1 MLIFFQRM
9 IKMASLR
16 QLNSLI
22 AVYEEGSFTAASERE
37 NATQSG
43 ISQHISAIEK
53 ELGINLFTR
62 NSSGVIPTTICHGFY
77 KKSVE
82 AIRTLKT
89 AEQEAMN
96 AGKGLSGRVNA
107 GLMPT
112 FTRAALA
119 PVLKSISTTHPNI
132 EISIV
137 ESYSG
142 SLTDMVKAGE
152 LDFALVPVM
161 TGTQGIKYSNLVR
174 DREVL
179 VSSPSFGNNQG
190 EEISLKNLAPLKIVL
205 PTKANIRRIK
215 LEDYFTAHSIEI
227 ANIMEMDSMIG
238 TLELVG
244 STDWVTILPY
254 LICVPDTH
262 SNLRYINPIC
272 EPNIYSDFVIIEPIG
287 RSLTPQATFFLKLL
301 KEEISSIAWREIQPN
316 RYMN

>member
-1 MLIFFQRM
+1 
-9 IKMASLR
+9 MASLR

-62 NSSGVIPTTICHGFY
+62 NSNGVIPTTICHGFY

-89 AEQEAMN
+89 AEQEAIN
-96 AGKGLSGRVNA
+96 AGKGLSGKVNA

-132 EISIV
+132 EISVV

-179 VSSPSFGNNQG
+179 VSSPSFGTNQG

-262 SNLRYINPIC
+262 SNLRHINPIC

-301 KEEISSIAWREIQPN
+301 KEEISSIAWQEIQPN

>member
-1 MLIFFQRM
+1 
-9 IKMASLR
+9 MASLR

-62 NSSGVIPTTICHGFY
+62 NSNGVIPTTICHGFY

-89 AEQEAMN
+89 AEQEAIN
-96 AGKGLSGRVNA
+96 AGKGLSGKVNA

-132 EISIV
+132 EISVV

-179 VSSPSFGNNQG
+179 VSSPSFGTNQG

-227 ANIMEMDSMIG
+227 TNIMEMDSMIG

-262 SNLRYINPIC
+262 SNLRHINPIC

-301 KEEISSIAWREIQPN
+301 KEEICSIAWQEIQPN

>member
-1 MLIFFQRM
+1 
-9 IKMASLR
+9 MASLR

-62 NSSGVIPTTICHGFY
+62 NSNGVIPTTICHGFY

-96 AGKGLSGRVNA
+96 AGKGLSGKVNA

-262 SNLRYINPIC
+262 SNLRHINPIC

-301 KEEISSIAWREIQPN
+301 KEEISSIAWQEIQPN

>member
-1 MLIFFQRM
+1 M

-62 NSSGVIPTTICHGFY
+62 NSNGVIPTTICHGFY

-96 AGKGLSGRVNA
+96 AGKGLSGKVNA

-132 EISIV
+132 EISVV

-301 KEEISSIAWREIQPN
+301 KEEISSIAWQEIQPN

>member
-1 MLIFFQRM
+1 
-9 IKMASLR
+9 MASLR

-62 NSSGVIPTTICHGFY
+62 NSNGVIPTTICHGFY

-179 VSSPSFGNNQG
+179 VSSPSFGTNQG

-215 LEDYFTAHSIEI
+215 LEDYFIAHSIEI

-262 SNLRYINPIC
+262 SNLRHINPIC

-301 KEEISSIAWREIQPN
+301 KEEISSIAWQEIQPN

>member
-1 MLIFFQRM
+1 MT
-9 IKMASLR
+9 SLR

-43 ISQHISAIEK
+43 ISQHISAKEK

-62 NSSGVIPTTICHGFY
+62 NSNGVIPTTICHGFY

-89 AEQEAMN
+89 AEQEAIN

-174 DREVL
+174 EPEVL

-262 SNLRYINPIC
+262 SNLRHINPIC

-287 RSLTPQATFFLKLL
+287 RSLSPQATFFLKLL
-301 KEEISSIAWREIQPN
+301 KEEISSIAWQEIQPN
-316 RYMN
+316 RYKN

>member
-1 MLIFFQRM
+1 
-9 IKMASLR
+9 MASLR

-62 NSSGVIPTTICHGFY
+62 NSNGVIPTTICHGFY

-96 AGKGLSGRVNA
+96 AGKGLSGKVNA

-132 EISIV
+132 EISIL

-179 VSSPSFGNNQG
+179 VSSPSFGTNQG
-190 EEISLKNLAPLKIVL
+190 EELSLKNLAPLKIVL

-262 SNLRYINPIC
+262 SNLRHINPIC

-301 KEEISSIAWREIQPN
+301 KEEISSIAWQEIQPN

>member
-1 MLIFFQRM
+1 
-9 IKMASLR
+9 MASLR

-89 AEQEAMN
+89 AEQEAKN
-96 AGKGLSGRVNA
+96 AGKGLSGKVNA

-244 STDWVTILPY
+244 ATDWVTILPY

-287 RSLTPQATFFLKLL
+287 RSLSPQATFFLKLL
-301 KEEISSIAWREIQPN
+301 KEEISSIAWQEIQPN

>member
-1 MLIFFQRM
+1 
-9 IKMASLR
+9 MASLR

-62 NSSGVIPTTICHGFY
+62 NSNGVIPTTICHGFY

-89 AEQEAMN
+89 AEQEAIN
-96 AGKGLSGRVNA
+96 AGKGLSGKVNA

-179 VSSPSFGNNQG
+179 VSSPSFGTNQG

-227 ANIMEMDSMIG
+227 TNIMEMDSMIG

-262 SNLRYINPIC
+262 SNLRHINPIC

-301 KEEISSIAWREIQPN
+301 KEEISSIAWQEIQPN

>member
-1 MLIFFQRM
+1 
-9 IKMASLR
+9 MASLR

-62 NSSGVIPTTICHGFY
+62 NSNGVIPTTICHGFY

-96 AGKGLSGRVNA
+96 AGKGLSGKVNA

-132 EISIV
+132 EISVV

-205 PTKANIRRIK
+205 PSKANIRRIK

-262 SNLRYINPIC
+262 SNLRHINPIC

-301 KEEISSIAWREIQPN
+301 KEEISSIAWQEIQPN

>member
-1 MLIFFQRM
+1 
-9 IKMASLR
+9 MASLR

-62 NSSGVIPTTICHGFY
+62 NSNGVIPTTICHGFY

-96 AGKGLSGRVNA
+96 AGKGLSGKVNA

-142 SLTDMVKAGE
+142 SLTDMVKPGE

-179 VSSPSFGNNQG
+179 VSSPSFGTNQG

-262 SNLRYINPIC
+262 SNLRHINPIC

-301 KEEISSIAWREIQPN
+301 KEEISSIAWQEIQPN

>member
-1 MLIFFQRM
+1 
-9 IKMASLR
+9 MASLR

-62 NSSGVIPTTICHGFY
+62 NSNGVIPTTICHGFY

-179 VSSPSFGNNQG
+179 VSSPSFGTNQG

-244 STDWVTILPY
+244 STDWVTVLPY

-262 SNLRYINPIC
+262 SNLRHINPIC

-301 KEEISSIAWREIQPN
+301 KEEISSIAWQEIQPN

>member
-1 MLIFFQRM
+1 
-9 IKMASLR
+9 MASLR
-16 QLNSLI
+16 QLKTLI

-62 NSSGVIPTTICHGFY
+62 NSNGVIPTTICHGFY

-96 AGKGLSGRVNA
+96 AGKGLSGKVNA

-205 PTKANIRRIK
+205 PSKANIRRIK

-262 SNLRYINPIC
+262 SNLRHINPIC

-301 KEEISSIAWREIQPN
+301 KEEISSIAWQEIQPN

>member
-1 MLIFFQRM
+1 
-9 IKMASLR
+9 MASLR

-62 NSSGVIPTTICHGFY
+62 NSNGVIPTTICHGFY
-77 KKSVE
+77 KRSVE

-96 AGKGLSGRVNA
+96 AGKGLSGKVNA

-132 EISIV
+132 EISVV

-179 VSSPSFGNNQG
+179 VSSPSFGTNQG

-244 STDWVTILPY
+244 STDWVTVLPY

-262 SNLRYINPIC
+262 SNLRHINPIC

-301 KEEISSIAWREIQPN
+301 KEEISSIAWQEIQPN

>member
-1 MLIFFQRM
+1 
-9 IKMASLR
+9 MASLR

-62 NSSGVIPTTICHGFY
+62 NSNGVIPTTICHGFY

-96 AGKGLSGRVNA
+96 AGKGLSGKVNA

-132 EISIV
+132 EISVV

-301 KEEISSIAWREIQPN
+301 KEEISSIAWQEIQPN

>member
-1 MLIFFQRM
+1 
-9 IKMASLR
+9 MASLR

-62 NSSGVIPTTICHGFY
+62 NSNGVIPTTICHGFY

-96 AGKGLSGRVNA
+96 AGKGLSGKVNA

-179 VSSPSFGNNQG
+179 VSSPSFGTNQG

-262 SNLRYINPIC
+262 SNLRHINPIC

-287 RSLTPQATFFLKLL
+287 RSLTPQATFFLKQL
-301 KEEISSIAWREIQPN
+301 KEEISSIAWQEIQPN

>member
-1 MLIFFQRM
+1 
-9 IKMASLR
+9 MASLR

-62 NSSGVIPTTICHGFY
+62 NSNGVIPTTICHGFY

-96 AGKGLSGRVNA
+96 AGKGLSGKVNA

-142 SLTDMVKAGE
+142 SLTDLVKAGE

-227 ANIMEMDSMIG
+227 TNIMEMDSMIG

-262 SNLRYINPIC
+262 SNLRHINPIC

-301 KEEISSIAWREIQPN
+301 KEEISSIAWQEIQPN

>member
-1 MLIFFQRM
+1 
-9 IKMASLR
+9 MASLR

-62 NSSGVIPTTICHGFY
+62 NSNGVIPTTICHGFY

-132 EISIV
+132 EISVV

-205 PTKANIRRIK
+205 PSKANIRRIK

-262 SNLRYINPIC
+262 SNLRHINPIC

-301 KEEISSIAWREIQPN
+301 KEEISSIAWQEIQPN

>member
-1 MLIFFQRM
+1 M
-9 IKMASLR
+9 INMASLR

-62 NSSGVIPTTICHGFY
+62 NSNGVIPTTICHGFY

-89 AEQEAMN
+89 AEQEAIN

-262 SNLRYINPIC
+262 SNLRHINPIC

-301 KEEISSIAWREIQPN
+301 KEEISSIAWQEIQPN

>member
-1 MLIFFQRM
+1 
-9 IKMASLR
+9 MASLR

-22 AVYEEGSFTAASERE
+22 AVYEEGSFTAASDRE

-53 ELGINLFTR
+53 ELGILLFTR
-62 NSSGVIPTTICHGFY
+62 NSNGVIPTTICHGFY

-82 AIRTLKT
+82 AIRTIKT
-89 AEQEAMN
+89 AEQEAIN
-96 AGKGLSGRVNA
+96 AGKGLSGKVNA

-119 PVLKSISTTHPNI
+119 PVLKLISTTHPNI
-132 EISIV
+132 EISVV

-179 VSSPSFGNNQG
+179 VSSPSFGLKQS
-190 EEISLKNLAPLKIVL
+190 EEISLKTMKPLKIVL

-227 ANIMEMDSMIG
+227 NKIMEMDSMIG

-254 LICVPDTH
+254 LICVPDTQ
-262 SNLRYINPIC
+262 SNLRHINPIC

-287 RSLTPQATFFLKLL
+287 RSLSPQATFFLKLL
-301 KEEISSIAWREIQPN
+301 KEEITSIAWQEPQPN

>member
-1 MLIFFQRM
+1 
-9 IKMASLR
+9 MASLR

-62 NSSGVIPTTICHGFY
+62 NSNGVIPTTICHGFY
-77 KKSVE
+77 KRSVE

-96 AGKGLSGRVNA
+96 AGKGLSGKVNA

-244 STDWVTILPY
+244 STDWVTVLPY

-262 SNLRYINPIC
+262 SNLRHINPIC

-301 KEEISSIAWREIQPN
+301 KEEISSIAWQEIQPN

>member
-1 MLIFFQRM
+1 
-9 IKMASLR
+9 MASLR

-62 NSSGVIPTTICHGFY
+62 NSNGVIPTTICHGFY

-89 AEQEAMN
+89 AEQEAKN
-96 AGKGLSGRVNA
+96 AGKGLSGKVNA

-262 SNLRYINPIC
+262 SNLRHINPIC

-301 KEEISSIAWREIQPN
+301 KEEISSIAWQEIQPN

>member
-1 MLIFFQRM
+1 
-9 IKMASLR
+9 MASLR

-62 NSSGVIPTTICHGFY
+62 NSNGVIPTTICHGFY

-89 AEQEAMN
+89 AEQEAIN
-96 AGKGLSGRVNA
+96 AGKGLSGKVNA

-179 VSSPSFGNNQG
+179 VSSPSFGTNQG

-227 ANIMEMDSMIG
+227 TNIMEMDSMIG

-301 KEEISSIAWREIQPN
+301 KEEISSIAWQEIQPN

>member
-1 MLIFFQRM
+1 
-9 IKMASLR
+9 MASLR

-62 NSSGVIPTTICHGFY
+62 NTNGVIPTTICHGFY

-262 SNLRYINPIC
+262 SNLRHINPIC

-301 KEEISSIAWREIQPN
+301 KEEISSIAWQEIQPN

>member
-1 MLIFFQRM
+1 
-9 IKMASLR
+9 MASLR

-62 NSSGVIPTTICHGFY
+62 NSNGVIPTTICHGFY

-96 AGKGLSGRVNA
+96 AGKGLSGKVNA

-179 VSSPSFGNNQG
+179 VSSPSFGTNQG

-227 ANIMEMDSMIG
+227 TNIMEMDSMIG

-262 SNLRYINPIC
+262 SNLRHINPIC

-301 KEEISSIAWREIQPN
+301 KEEISSIAWQEIQPN

>member
-1 MLIFFQRM
+1 
-9 IKMASLR
+9 MASLR

-62 NSSGVIPTTICHGFY
+62 NSNGVIPTTICHGFY

-96 AGKGLSGRVNA
+96 AGKGLSGKVNA

-142 SLTDMVKAGE
+142 ILTDMVKAGE

-179 VSSPSFGNNQG
+179 VSSPSFGTNQG

-227 ANIMEMDSMIG
+227 TNIMEMDSMIG

-262 SNLRYINPIC
+262 SNLRHINPIC

-301 KEEISSIAWREIQPN
+301 KEEITSIAWQEIQPN

>member
-1 MLIFFQRM
+1 
-9 IKMASLR
+9 MASLR

-62 NSSGVIPTTICHGFY
+62 NSNGVIPTTICHGFY

-132 EISIV
+132 EISVV

-262 SNLRYINPIC
+262 SNLRHINPIC

-301 KEEISSIAWREIQPN
+301 KEEISSIAWQEIQPN

>member
-1 MLIFFQRM
+1 
-9 IKMASLR
+9 MASLR

-62 NSSGVIPTTICHGFY
+62 NSNGVIPTTICHGFY

-96 AGKGLSGRVNA
+96 AGKGLSGKVNA

-179 VSSPSFGNNQG
+179 VSSPSFGTNQG

-244 STDWVTILPY
+244 STDWVTVLPY

-262 SNLRYINPIC
+262 SNLRHINPIC

-301 KEEISSIAWREIQPN
+301 KEEISSIAWQEIQPN

>member
-1 MLIFFQRM
+1 M
-9 IKMASLR
+9 
-16 QLNSLI
+16 
-22 AVYEEGSFTAASERE
+22 
-37 NATQSG
+37 
-43 ISQHISAIEK
+43 
-53 ELGINLFTR
+53 ELFLPPYVTD
-62 NSSGVIPTTICHGFY
+62 FY

-96 AGKGLSGRVNA
+96 AGKGLSGKVNA

-179 VSSPSFGNNQG
+179 VSSPSFGTNQG

-262 SNLRYINPIC
+262 SNLRHINPIC

-301 KEEISSIAWREIQPN
+301 KEEISSIAWQEIQPN

>member
-1 MLIFFQRM
+1 
-9 IKMASLR
+9 MASLR
-16 QLNSLI
+16 QLNCLI

-62 NSSGVIPTTICHGFY
+62 NSNGVIPTTICHGFY

-96 AGKGLSGRVNA
+96 AGKGLSGKVNA

-132 EISIV
+132 EISVV

-179 VSSPSFGNNQG
+179 VSSPSFGTNQG

-244 STDWVTILPY
+244 STDWVTVLPY

-262 SNLRYINPIC
+262 SNLRHINPIC

-301 KEEISSIAWREIQPN
+301 KEEISSIAWQEIQPN

>member
-1 MLIFFQRM
+1 
-9 IKMASLR
+9 MASLR

-62 NSSGVIPTTICHGFY
+62 NSNGVIPTTICHGFY

-179 VSSPSFGNNQG
+179 VSSPSFGTNQG
-190 EEISLKNLAPLKIVL
+190 EELSLKNLAPLKIVL

-254 LICVPDTH
+254 L
-262 SNLRYINPIC
+262 SGK
-272 EPNIYSDFVIIEPIG
+272 EDFF
-287 RSLTPQATFFLKLL
+287 TKKKTF
-301 KEEISSIAWREIQPN
+301 
-316 RYMN
+316 

>member
-1 MLIFFQRM
+1 
-9 IKMASLR
+9 MASLR

-62 NSSGVIPTTICHGFY
+62 NSNGVIPTTICHGFY

-96 AGKGLSGRVNA
+96 AGKGLSGKVNA

-132 EISIV
+132 EISIL

-179 VSSPSFGNNQG
+179 VSSPSFGTNQG
-190 EEISLKNLAPLKIVL
+190 EELSLKNLAPLKIVL

-244 STDWVTILPY
+244 STDWVTVLPY

-262 SNLRYINPIC
+262 SNLRHINPIC

-301 KEEISSIAWREIQPN
+301 KEEISSIAWQEIQPN

>member
-1 MLIFFQRM
+1 
-9 IKMASLR
+9 MASLR

-62 NSSGVIPTTICHGFY
+62 NSNGVIPTTICHGFY

-89 AEQEAMN
+89 AEQEAIN
-96 AGKGLSGRVNA
+96 AGKGLSGKVNA

-132 EISIV
+132 EISIL

-179 VSSPSFGNNQG
+179 VSSPSFGTNQG

-227 ANIMEMDSMIG
+227 TNIMEMDSMIG

-262 SNLRYINPIC
+262 SNLRHINPIC

-301 KEEISSIAWREIQPN
+301 KEEISSIAWQEIQPN

>member
-1 MLIFFQRM
+1 
-9 IKMASLR
+9 MASLR

-62 NSSGVIPTTICHGFY
+62 NSNGVIPTTICHGFY

-96 AGKGLSGRVNA
+96 AGKGLSGKVNA

-205 PTKANIRRIK
+205 PSKANIRRIK

-262 SNLRYINPIC
+262 SNLRHINPIC

-301 KEEISSIAWREIQPN
+301 KEEISSIAWKEIQPN

>member
-1 MLIFFQRM
+1 
-9 IKMASLR
+9 MASLR

-62 NSSGVIPTTICHGFY
+62 NSNGVIPTTICHGFY
-77 KKSVE
+77 KKSIE

-96 AGKGLSGRVNA
+96 AGKGLSGKVNA

-262 SNLRYINPIC
+262 SNLRHINPIC

-287 RSLTPQATFFLKLL
+287 RSLTPQATFFLKML
-301 KEEISSIAWREIQPN
+301 KEEISSIAWKEIQPN

>member
-1 MLIFFQRM
+1 
-9 IKMASLR
+9 MASLR

-62 NSSGVIPTTICHGFY
+62 NSNGVIPTTICHGFY

-96 AGKGLSGRVNA
+96 AGKGLSGKVNA

-179 VSSPSFGNNQG
+179 VSSPSFGTNQG

-262 SNLRYINPIC
+262 SNLRHINPIC

-301 KEEISSIAWREIQPN
+301 KEEIISIAWQEIQPN

>member
-1 MLIFFQRM
+1 
-9 IKMASLR
+9 MASLR

-62 NSSGVIPTTICHGFY
+62 NSNGVIPTTICHGFY

-179 VSSPSFGNNQG
+179 VSSPSFGTNQG

-262 SNLRYINPIC
+262 SNLRHINPIC

-301 KEEISSIAWREIQPN
+301 KEEISSIAWQEIQPN

>member
-1 MLIFFQRM
+1 
-9 IKMASLR
+9 MASLR

-62 NSSGVIPTTICHGFY
+62 NSNGVIPTTICHGFY

-301 KEEISSIAWREIQPN
+301 KEEISSIAWQEIQPN